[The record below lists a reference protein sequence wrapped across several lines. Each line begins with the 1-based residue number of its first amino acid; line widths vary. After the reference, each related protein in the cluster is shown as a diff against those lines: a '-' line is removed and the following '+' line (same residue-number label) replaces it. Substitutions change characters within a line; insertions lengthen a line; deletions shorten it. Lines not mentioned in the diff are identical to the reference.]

1 MLQKMFLGA
10 IAVVLLVSTSGCAT
24 MGKKKDLEIQGLRG
38 QISALESRLESKD
51 QEIANLR
58 EDLDRAMQERIVT
71 VKEKAVSIEPKSR
84 PNIKQIQ
91 TALRNAGYNPG
102 KIDGRIGGQTR
113 EAIKSFQRA
122 NNITVD
128 GKVGKKTWELLRVY
142 LEKKVK

>member
-1 MLQKMFLGA
+1 MLQKMFLGI
-10 IAVVLLVSTSGCAT
+10 IAVVILISTSGCVT
-24 MGKKKDLEIQGLRG
+24 IGKKKDLEIQGLRG
-38 QISALESRLESKD
+38 QISALESSLESKD

-58 EDLDRAMQERIVT
+58 EDLDRAMQERIVPIKDT
-71 VKEKAVSIEPKSR
+71 VSIEPKSR
-84 PNIKQIQ
+84 PNVTQIQ

-102 KIDGRIGGQTR
+102 KIDGRMGGQTR
-113 EAIKSFQRA
+113 EAIKSCQRA

>member
-1 MLQKMFLGA
+1 MLQKMFLGI
-10 IAVVLLVSTSGCAT
+10 IAVVILISTSGCVT
-24 MGKKKDLEIQGLRG
+24 IGKKKDLEIQGLRG
-38 QISALESRLESKD
+38 QISALESSLESKD

-58 EDLDRAMQERIVT
+58 EDLDRAMQERIVPIKDT
-71 VKEKAVSIEPKSR
+71 VSIEPKSR
-84 PNIKQIQ
+84 PNVTQIQ

-102 KIDGRIGGQTR
+102 KIDGRMGGQTR
-113 EAIKSFQRA
+113 EAIKSFQGA

>member
-1 MLQKMFLGA
+1 MLQKMFLSV

-51 QEIANLR
+51 QEIASLR
-58 EDLDRAMQERIVT
+58 EDLERAMHERIVP
-71 VKEKAVSIEPKSR
+71 VKQAVSIEPKSR

-91 TALRNAGYNPG
+91 TALTNAGYNPG
-102 KIDGRIGGQTR
+102 KIDGRMGGQTR
-113 EAIKSFQRA
+113 DAIKSFQGA

>member
-1 MLQKMFLGA
+1 MLQKMFLGI
-10 IAVVLLVSTSGCAT
+10 IAVVILISTSGCAT

-58 EDLDRAMQERIVT
+58 EDLDRAMQERIVPI
-71 VKEKAVSIEPKSR
+71 KETVSIEPKSR
-84 PNIKQIQ
+84 PNVKQIQ

-102 KIDGRIGGQTR
+102 KIDGRTGGQTR

>member
-1 MLQKMFLGA
+1 MLQKMFLGI
-10 IAVVLLVSTSGCAT
+10 IAVVILISTSGCVT
-24 MGKKKDLEIQGLRG
+24 IGKKKDLEIQGLRG
-38 QISALESRLESKD
+38 QISALESSLESKD

-58 EDLDRAMQERIVT
+58 EDLDRAMQERIVPIKDT
-71 VKEKAVSIEPKSR
+71 VSIEPKSR
-84 PNIKQIQ
+84 PNVTQIQ

-102 KIDGRIGGQTR
+102 KIDGRMGGQTR

>member
-1 MLQKMFLGA
+1 MRSKYLFILLGIIFL
-10 IAVVLLVSTSGCAT
+10 LSGCAT
-24 MGKKKDLEIQGLRG
+24 AGKKKDLEIQGLRG

-58 EDLDRAMQERIVT
+58 EDLDRAMQERIVP
-71 VKEKAVSIEPKSR
+71 VKQAVSIEPKSR

-102 KIDGRIGGQTR
+102 KIDGRMGGQTR